1 MRADQKEA
9 KLQEQVQDEGRRE
22 RKLKYL
28 VVQKGTM
35 YIQQVNKEVHEFTDT
50 LMELLS
56 VQQQGGK
63 VSVGGTSSTKRGS
76 SLSLWMSE
84 FLNLL
89 SP

>member
-9 KLQEQVQDEGRRE
+9 KLQDQVQDEGRRE

-28 VVQKGTM
+28 VVGKDTV

-50 LMELLS
+50 LVELLS

-63 VSVGGTSSTKRGS
+63 VTVGGTSST
-76 SLSLWMSE
+76 
-84 FLNLL
+84 
-89 SP
+89 